1 VKNININMKHFPDD
15 IFNFLKQNY
24 ELATVTKLFSCKRR
38 VVCTPYL
45 PDLRKVEI
53 FTFFAGHLLIF
64 DQKTPFFKNAGSR
77 RRLNEIALIFYRV
90 LEHMSTMCGKN
101 LVENGSRQPW

>member
-1 VKNININMKHFPDD
+1 MNHFPDD

-38 VVCTPYL
+38 VVCIPYL

-64 DQKTPFFKNAGSR
+64 HRKTLFFKNAGSR
-77 RRLNEIALIFYRV
+77 RRLNEIAPKFYPT
-90 LEHMSTMCGKN
+90 LFHMSTMCGKN
-101 LVENGSRQPW
+101 LVEIDPQDIG